1 MKSTFAIYLLS
12 AFILFSCEAKVKNP
26 SSKNATTEKTSA
38 KIRNGIQLKAN
49 GLKVEQAFLAY
60 EDGSLVSNE
69 NKIDV
74 NQKVVLR
81 LIMDGWKEENGKV
94 MIGATE
100 KLTTSKGQTIL
111 DTEDMFGAY
120 PDGVDAKD
128 AKYITLSAVI
138 TRLDQL
144 YDYFLVEFRVWD
156 KKGGGDVTGSYKLYL
171 N

>member
-1 MKSTFAIYLLS
+1 MKPAVIICLLS
-12 AFILFSCEAKVKNP
+12 AFLFSCEVKVNNP
-26 SSKNATTEKTSA
+26 SSKDAKTEKTSS

-49 GLKVEQAFLAY
+49 GLKVEQAFLTY
-60 EDGSLVSNE
+60 EDGSLVSSE

-74 NQKVVLR
+74 NQKVVMR

-111 DTEDMFGAY
+111 DTEDLFGAY

-138 TRLDQL
+138 TRLDEL
-144 YDYFLVEFRVWD
+144 YDHFLVEFRVWD

-171 N
+171 K

>member
-1 MKSTFAIYLLS
+1 MKRAAS
-12 AFILFSCEAKVKNP
+12 FILLLTFTFFSCEVKVSNP
-26 SSKNATTEKTSA
+26 SSKDAKTEKTSS

-49 GLKVEQAFLAY
+49 GLKVEQAFLTY
-60 EDGSLVSNE
+60 EDGSLVSSE

-74 NQKVVLR
+74 NQKVVMR

-100 KLTTSKGQTIL
+100 KLTTSEGQTIL
-111 DTEDMFGAY
+111 DTEDLFGAY
-120 PDGVDAKD
+120 PEGVDAKD

-138 TRLDQL
+138 TRLDEL
-144 YDYFLVEFRVWD
+144 YDHFLVEFRVWD

-171 N
+171 K

>member
-1 MKSTFAIYLLS
+1 MKPTTP
-12 AFILFSCEAKVKNP
+12 FILLLAFTFFSCEVKVNNP
-26 SSKNATTEKTSA
+26 SSKESKTEKANA

-49 GLKVEQAFLAY
+49 GLKVEQAFLSY

-74 NQKVVLR
+74 NQKVVMR

-100 KLTTSKGQTIL
+100 KITTSKGQTIL
-111 DTEDMFGAY
+111 DTEDLFGAY

-138 TRLDQL
+138 TRLDEL
-144 YDYFLVEFRVWD
+144 YDHFLVEFRVWD
-156 KKGGGDVTGSYKLYL
+156 KKGGGEVTGSYKLYL
-171 N
+171 K

>member
-1 MKSTFAIYLLS
+1 MKPTAS
-12 AFILFSCEAKVKNP
+12 FILLLAFTFFSCEVKVNNP
-26 SSKNATTEKTSA
+26 SSNDDKKEKTSS

-49 GLKVEQAFLAY
+49 GLKVEQAFLTY
-60 EDGSLVSNE
+60 EDGTLVTNE

-111 DTEDMFGAY
+111 DTEDLFGAY
-120 PDGVDAKD
+120 PEGVDAKD

-138 TRLDQL
+138 TRLDEL
-144 YDYFLVEFRVWD
+144 YDHFLVEFRVWD

-171 N
+171 K

>member
-1 MKSTFAIYLLS
+1 MKPTAS
-12 AFILFSCEAKVKNP
+12 FILLLAITFFSCEVKVNNP
-26 SSKNATTEKTSA
+26 SSKESKTEKTNA

-60 EDGSLVSNE
+60 EGGGLVSNE

-74 NQKVVLR
+74 NQKVILR

-94 MIGATE
+94 MIGASE

-111 DTEDMFGAY
+111 DTDDLFGAY
-120 PDGVDAKD
+120 PEGVDAKD

-138 TRLDQL
+138 TRLDEL
-144 YDYFLVEFRVWD
+144 YDHFLVEFRVWD

-171 N
+171 K

>member
-1 MKSTFAIYLLS
+1 MKPAAS
-12 AFILFSCEAKVKNP
+12 FILLLALMFFSCEVKVNTP
-26 SSKNATTEKTSA
+26 SSKESKTEKTNA

-49 GLKVEQAFLAY
+49 GLNVEQAFLTY
-60 EDGSLVSNE
+60 EDGALVSNE

-81 LIMDGWKEENGKV
+81 LIMDGWKEENGRV

-111 DTEDMFGAY
+111 DTDDLFVSY
-120 PDGVDAKD
+120 PEGVDAKD

-138 TRLDQL
+138 TRLDEL

-156 KKGGGDVTGSYKLYL
+156 KKGGGEVTGSYKLYL
-171 N
+171 K